1 MSKMAIRKMVLGEV
15 LQLDQPAG
23 PSARTVGTVKL
34 EHAVSSA
41 VSADCVLYCLIFLHG
56 GFCKL
61 LSEHESGLDSLV
73 IRIMD
78 QFFDGFFVKDI
89 CFHAV
94 LGEPFFHFL
103 DTVWIFEPCNC
114 LH

>member
-73 IRIMD
+73 IRITD
-78 QFFDGFFVKDI
+78 QEKCIEGKTTRAEI
-89 CFHAV
+89 AK
-94 LGEPFFHFL
+94 E
-103 DTVWIFEPCNC
+103 INI
-114 LH
+114 